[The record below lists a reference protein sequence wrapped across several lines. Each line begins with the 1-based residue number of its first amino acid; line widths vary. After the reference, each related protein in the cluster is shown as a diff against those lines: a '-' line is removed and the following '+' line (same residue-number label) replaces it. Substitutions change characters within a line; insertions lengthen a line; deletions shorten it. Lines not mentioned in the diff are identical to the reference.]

1 MATLTHGGEST
12 RHRILLLGVVASD
25 ALFAYRAATPFYTAP
40 YYDHYAPSAF
50 RTYSPAL
57 RYGYAPAAPAY
68 NYGHQYGVVHPEA
81 NVVVKTVEPV
91 AAPVPAPVAYKSA
104 VPAPV
109 AYKAAVPAPVAYEAA
124 FPAPV
129 AYKAAVPAPVAYKA
143 SEPADPDPNAAIVFH
158 NPDVVAY
165 KQYAP
170 AYARTQYHAQTPA
183 GEYKFGYV
191 GDTSAREETRT
202 ADGVVTGQ
210 YSYVDSNNQPQQV
223 NYVADALG
231 FRVAA
236 TNLPV
241 DANTPVVA
249 APVALAPAPV
259 VRSVVIGDAVNPHV
273 PYTPEVAAAR
283 ADHFRTV
290 EGALKRNKRSA
301 EPYNF
306 IIRWRKIWRIGGRR
320 TRKGGRRTRKGGRRR
335 SRKSNG

>member
-1 MATLTHGGEST
+1 MKFL
-12 RHRILLLGVVASD
+12 ILLLGVVASD
-25 ALFAYRAATPFYTAP
+25 ALFAYRAATPFYAAP
-40 YYDHYAPSAF
+40 YYDPYAPSAF
-50 RTYSPAL
+50 RTYSPAF

-68 NYGHQYGVVHPEA
+68 NYGYQYGVAHPEA

-91 AAPVPAPVAYKSA
+91 PAPV
-104 VPAPV
+104 
-109 AYKAAVPAPVAYEAA
+109 
-124 FPAPV
+124 PAPV

-143 SEPADPDPNAAIVFH
+143 ADPADPDPNAAIVFH

-249 APVALAPAPV
+249 APVAFAPAPV
-259 VRSVVIGDAVNPHV
+259 VRSAVFGDAVNPHV

-290 EGALKRNKRSA
+290 EEALKRHKRSA
-301 EPYNF
+301 EPYKKV
-306 IIRWRKIWRIGGRR
+306 W
-320 TRKGGRRTRKGGRRR
+320 RKGGKKYGGYQK
-335 SRKSNG
+335 SRKSKW